1 MNLTALARHVPP
13 AVLGW
18 LTEHAP
24 AALDP
29 LARAVAITLCRWLL
43 RDEGAADDAGLRTE
57 LLLRCQRQDAAL
69 AAVVAA
75 LPLGRRWTPNTVAA
89 PICEYLGLH
98 GAERA
103 LRDEL
108 SVGESC
114 QSQDAAA

>member
-1 MNLTALARHVPP
+1 
-13 AVLGW
+13 
-18 LTEHAP
+18 
-24 AALDP
+24 
-29 LARAVAITLCRWLL
+29 
-43 RDEGAADDAGLRTE
+43 
-57 LLLRCQRQDAAL
+57 
-69 AAVVAA
+69 VAA